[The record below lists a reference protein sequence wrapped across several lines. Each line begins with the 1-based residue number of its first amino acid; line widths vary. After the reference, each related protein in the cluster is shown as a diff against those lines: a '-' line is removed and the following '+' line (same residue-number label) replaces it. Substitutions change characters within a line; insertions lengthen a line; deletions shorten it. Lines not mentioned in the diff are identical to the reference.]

1 MIKYPA
7 HSAVSL
13 GQDDVKECMCT
24 HHQHYYCCYYSIL
37 DEWDTRQ
44 TRAGD
49 SKCIFFIDNSYAGL
63 CLLNQ
68 CLQVYWLFPCR
79 PTQEETLF
87 LSNFSGENRFS
98 FPPQSGSSSR
108 DCIWQQYNTSPDMQV
123 CILCCKNLYCDLFLT
138 YILLTRHWV
147 ENLVVFFRRS
157 RRSKLSYLSREALT
171 LREKGFL
178 AGKWKVTAVM

>member
-24 HHQHYYCCYYSIL
+24 HHQHYYCYYYSIL

-98 FPPQSGSSSR
+98 FPPSLDRHHETSS
-108 DCIWQQYNTSPDMQV
+108 DNNIT
-123 CILCCKNLYCDLFLT
+123 
-138 YILLTRHWV
+138 LLQTCRFAFC
-147 ENLVVFFRRS
+147 VVKTCTVICFSHMF
-157 RRSKLSYLSREALT
+157 YLLGTEL
-171 LREKGFL
+171 KI
-178 AGKWKVTAVM
+178 